1 MPFSPPDRLP
11 TPRPGILNNW
21 QVTEHED
28 DRLPLLTVSGWRWA
42 EDSFQSSPNSVT
54 KTRFRN
60 KILRDTSFPT
70 FSCRLG
76 EAKMHLPNT
85 SSVQSSYREFGVE
98 TGPDEGTECELAPQ
112 KRTSCWPPPPQKK
125 KTCTR
130 SGEPKSSPGLTRA
143 SQAQAAYLRLRL
155 SNLPSTDIPSRRA
168 QHPSTRHS
176 LKHSETLPK
185 QTSTPRSH
193 LTVSQT
199 RKQEDPTSRI
209 QTFRRS
215 WRPGRS

>member
-1 MPFSPPDRLP
+1 
-11 TPRPGILNNW
+11 
-21 QVTEHED
+21 
-28 DRLPLLTVSGWRWA
+28 
-42 EDSFQSSPNSVT
+42 
-54 KTRFRN
+54 
-60 KILRDTSFPT
+60 
-70 FSCRLG
+70 
-76 EAKMHLPNT
+76 MHLHNT
-85 SSVQSSYREFGVE
+85 SSVQSSCREFGVE
-98 TGPDEGTECELAPQ
+98 TGPEEGTECELAP
-112 KRTSCWPPPPQKK
+112 RHERVADPPPKK

-130 SGEPKSSPGLTRA
+130 SEEPKSSPGLTRA